1 MGRTEPA
8 AADPAVAALLELP
21 GVGPRVREKLGR
33 LGIARIDHLLL
44 HLPRDYEDRTRT
56 VPLDQLRPGERCRV
70 EGVVSGA
77 RVELYRGRRLRVQLA
92 DDTGAALELYFM
104 RFSAFQ
110 QEQLVPG
117 ARVRCFGEARLWRRA
132 LRMFHP
138 EYELLSADAAA
149 GGAEIL
155 TPLYPATEGLAQISL
170 RKLIGRAL
178 DWAERSRGVL
188 EHSGWEALFLAEGL
202 PGFVEALRRLHEPAA
217 GLRVED
223 VLAET
228 YPPRQRLILEELL
241 AYQLSFAR
249 LRGRAERCRAAP
261 IAGGE
266 ELFERLQA
274 QLPFRL
280 TAAQSRVIGEIRADL
295 ARPRPMMRLLQG
307 DVGSGK
313 TLVAAAAALQAAA
326 GGRQAALMAPTELLA
341 EQHARNF
348 RGWLEPLDVGFEF
361 LAGSQS
367 RREQQQAKQRLR
379 AHRASVVVGTH
390 ALIQEDVAFDRLGLL
405 IIDEQHRFGVHQ
417 RLALRRK
424 GEAEDLQPHQLIM
437 TATPIPRSLAMTFYA
452 DLDHSV
458 LDELPPGRLP
468 VRTAAMSD
476 RRRDELMARI
486 RAACRDGQQAYW
498 VCTLIEESEVLQ
510 CEAAERTWET
520 LRAALP
526 ELSVGLVH
534 GRMKVPERER
544 VMAEFQAG
552 RVQLLVATT
561 VVEVGVDVPNASL
574 MVIENAERLGLAQLH
589 QLRGRVG
596 RGRRQSSCVLLYKP
610 PLSEHARTRLQAMRD
625 TADGFEIAR
634 RDLRLRGPGQLL
646 GTRQAGE
653 MVFRVADLSRDERQ
667 LRRVWGM
674 ARDFLR
680 ASPAEVDGIL
690 ARWLGEARRFG
701 AV

>member
-1 MGRTEPA
+1 MKRAEPA
-8 AADPAVAALLELP
+8 AADPAVAALLGLP
-21 GVGPRVREKLGR
+21 GIGPRIREKLGR

-56 VPLDQLRPGERCRV
+56 VPLGELRPGERCRV
-70 EGVVSGA
+70 EGVVRGA
-77 RVELYRGRRLRVQLA
+77 RVELFRGRRLRVRLEDGA
-92 DDTGAALELYFM
+92 GAALELYFM
-104 RFSAFQ
+104 RFNSFQ

-117 ARVRCFGEARLWRRA
+117 ARVRCFGEVRLWRRS

-138 EYELLSADAAA
+138 EYELLAADAGAA
-149 GGAEIL
+149 GAEAL

-178 DWAERSRGVL
+178 DWAERHRGAL
-188 EHSGWEALFLAEGL
+188 EHSAWEALFRAEGL
-202 PGFVEALRRLHEPAA
+202 PGFVEALRLLHAPAA

-223 VLAET
+223 VQAEA

-249 LRGRAERCRAAP
+249 LRGRAERRRAAP

-266 ELFERLQA
+266 ELFGQLQA
-274 QLPFRL
+274 QLPFAL
-280 TAAQSRVIGEIRADL
+280 TAAQQRVVAEIRADL

-326 GGRQAALMAPTELLA
+326 AGRQAALMAPTELLA

-348 RGWLEPLDVGFEF
+348 RGWLEPLGVGFEF

-367 RREQQQAKQRLR
+367 RREQQQVKQRLR
-379 AHRASVVVGTH
+379 ARRAGVVVGTH

-424 GEAEDLQPHQLIM
+424 GEADELQPHQLIM

-476 RRRDELMARI
+476 RRRDELMERI
-486 RAACRDGQQAYW
+486 RAACRGGQQAYW

-510 CEAAERTWET
+510 CEAAERTWEM
-520 LRAALP
+520 LRDALP

-544 VMAEFQAG
+544 VMADFQAG
-552 RVQLLVATT
+552 RAQLLVATT

-610 PLSEHARTRLQAMRD
+610 PLSEAARTRLQAMRD
-625 TADGFEIAR
+625 TGDGFEIAR

-667 LRRVWGM
+667 LRRVRGM

>member
-1 MGRTEPA
+1 
-8 AADPAVAALLELP
+8 
-21 GVGPRVREKLGR
+21 
-33 LGIARIDHLLL
+33 
-44 HLPRDYEDRTRT
+44 
-56 VPLDQLRPGERCRV
+56 
-70 EGVVSGA
+70 
-77 RVELYRGRRLRVQLA
+77 
-92 DDTGAALELYFM
+92 
-104 RFSAFQ
+104 
-110 QEQLVPG
+110 
-117 ARVRCFGEARLWRRA
+117 
-132 LRMFHP
+132 
-138 EYELLSADAAA
+138 
-149 GGAEIL
+149 
-155 TPLYPATEGLAQISL
+155 
-170 RKLIGRAL
+170 
-178 DWAERSRGVL
+178 
-188 EHSGWEALFLAEGL
+188 
-202 PGFVEALRRLHEPAA
+202 
-217 GLRVED
+217 
-223 VLAET
+223 
-228 YPPRQRLILEELL
+228 
-241 AYQLSFAR
+241 
-249 LRGRAERCRAAP
+249 
-261 IAGGE
+261 
-266 ELFERLQA
+266 
-274 QLPFRL
+274 
-280 TAAQSRVIGEIRADL
+280 
-295 ARPRPMMRLLQG
+295 MMRLLQG

-326 GGRQAALMAPTELLA
+326 AGYQAALMAPTELLA
-341 EQHARNF
+341 EQHARSF

-390 ALIQEDVAFDRLGLL
+390 ALIQQDVAFDRLGLL

-424 GEAEDLQPHQLIM
+424 GEGDDLAPHQLIM

-452 DLDHSV
+452 DLDHSL

-476 RRRDELMARI
+476 RRRDELTARI

-510 CEAAERTWET
+510 CEAAERTWEI

-544 VMAEFQAG
+544 VMADFQAG

-610 PLSEHARTRLQAMRD
+610 PLSESARTRLQAMRD

-667 LRRVWGM
+667 LRRVRGM
-674 ARDFLR
+674 ARGFLQ

>member
-1 MGRTEPA
+1 MFRCGRASTTITVGTSATAGTVAREVAEELRLALGEERRPIAPAPVVDPA
-8 AADPAVAALLELP
+8 A
-21 GVGPRVREKLGR
+21 
-33 LGIARIDHLLL
+33 
-44 HLPRDYEDRTRT
+44 
-56 VPLDQLRPGERCRV
+56 
-70 EGVVSGA
+70 
-77 RVELYRGRRLRVQLA
+77 
-92 DDTGAALELYFM
+92 
-104 RFSAFQ
+104 
-110 QEQLVPG
+110 
-117 ARVRCFGEARLWRRA
+117 
-132 LRMFHP
+132 
-138 EYELLSADAAA
+138 
-149 GGAEIL
+149 
-155 TPLYPATEGLAQISL
+155 
-170 RKLIGRAL
+170 
-178 DWAERSRGVL
+178 
-188 EHSGWEALFLAEGL
+188 
-202 PGFVEALRRLHEPAA
+202 
-217 GLRVED
+217 
-223 VLAET
+223 
-228 YPPRQRLILEELL
+228 
-241 AYQLSFAR
+241 
-249 LRGRAERCRAAP
+249 
-261 IAGGE
+261 
-266 ELFERLQA
+266 
-274 QLPFRL
+274 
-280 TAAQSRVIGEIRADL
+280 
-295 ARPRPMMRLLQG
+295 
-307 DVGSGK
+307 
-313 TLVAAAAALQAAA
+313 
-326 GGRQAALMAPTELLA
+326 GRQAALMAPTELLA

-348 RGWLEPLDVGFEF
+348 RGWLEPLGVGFEF

-367 RREQQQAKQRLR
+367 RREQQQVKQRLR
-379 AHRASVVVGTH
+379 ARRAGVVVGTH

-424 GEAEDLQPHQLIM
+424 GEADELQPHQLIM

-476 RRRDELMARI
+476 RRRDELMERI
-486 RAACRDGQQAYW
+486 RAACRGGQQAYW

-510 CEAAERTWET
+510 CEAAERTREL
-520 LRAALP
+520 LRDALP

-552 RVQLLVATT
+552 RMQLLVATT

-596 RGRRQSSCVLLYKP
+596 RGRRQSSCVLLYRP
-610 PLSEHARTRLQAMRD
+610 PLSEAARTRLQAMRD
-625 TADGFEIAR
+625 TGDGFEIAR

-667 LRRVWGM
+667 LRRVRGM
-674 ARDFLR
+674 ARDFLQ

>member
-1 MGRTEPA
+1 
-8 AADPAVAALLELP
+8 
-21 GVGPRVREKLGR
+21 
-33 LGIARIDHLLL
+33 
-44 HLPRDYEDRTRT
+44 
-56 VPLDQLRPGERCRV
+56 
-70 EGVVSGA
+70 
-77 RVELYRGRRLRVQLA
+77 
-92 DDTGAALELYFM
+92 
-104 RFSAFQ
+104 
-110 QEQLVPG
+110 
-117 ARVRCFGEARLWRRA
+117 
-132 LRMFHP
+132 MFHP
-138 EYELLSADAAA
+138 EYELLSADTAA
-149 GGAEIL
+149 GGADSL
-155 TPLYPATEGLAQISL
+155 TPLYAVTEGLAQISL

-178 DWAERSRGVL
+178 DWAERNRGVL
-188 EHSGWEALFLAEGL
+188 EHAGWEALFRAEGL
-202 PGFVEALRRLHEPAA
+202 PGFVEALRQLHEPGA
-217 GLRVED
+217 GLRAED

-249 LRGRAERCRAAP
+249 LRGRAERRHAAP

-266 ELFERLQA
+266 ELFGRLQA

-280 TAAQSRVIGEIRADL
+280 TAAQLRVIDEIRIDL

-326 GGRQAALMAPTELLA
+326 AGYQAALMAPTELLA

-424 GEAEDLQPHQLIM
+424 GEGGELAPHQLIM

-452 DLDHSV
+452 DLDHSL

-476 RRRDELMARI
+476 RRRDELTARI

-498 VCTLIEESEVLQ
+498 VCTLIEESEILQ

-544 VMAEFQAG
+544 VMADFQAG

-610 PLSEHARTRLQAMRD
+610 PLSEHAQTRLQAMRD

-667 LRRVWGM
+667 LRRVRGM
-674 ARDFLR
+674 ARDFLQ

>member
-1 MGRTEPA
+1 MERIEPA
-8 AADPAVAALLELP
+8 AADPAVAALLGLP
-21 GVGPRVREKLGR
+21 GIGPRIREKLGR

-56 VPLDQLRPGERCRV
+56 VPLGELRPGERCRV
-70 EGVVSGA
+70 EGVVLGA
-77 RVELYRGRRLRVQLA
+77 RVELFRGRRLRVQLE
-92 DDTGAALELYFM
+92 DDAGAALELYFM
-104 RFSAFQ
+104 RFSSFQ
-110 QEQLVPG
+110 QEQLAPG
-117 ARVRCFGEARLWRRA
+117 ARVRCFGEARLWKRS

-138 EYELLSADAAA
+138 EYELLAADAGAA
-149 GGAEIL
+149 GPEAL

-178 DWAERSRGVL
+178 DWAERHRGAL
-188 EHSGWEALFLAEGL
+188 EHAGWEALFRAEGL
-202 PGFVEALRRLHEPAA
+202 PGFVEALRQLHAPAA
-217 GLRVED
+217 GLRVEEIA
-223 VLAET
+223 AET

-249 LRGRAERCRAAP
+249 LRGRAERRRAAP

-266 ELFERLQA
+266 ELFGRLQA
-274 QLPFRL
+274 QLPFAL
-280 TAAQSRVIGEIRADL
+280 TAAQQRVIAEIRADL

-326 GGRQAALMAPTELLA
+326 AGRQAALMAPTELLA

-348 RGWLEPLDVGFEF
+348 RGWLEPLGVGFEF

-367 RREQQQAKQRLR
+367 RREQQQVKQRLR
-379 AHRASVVVGTH
+379 ARRAGVVVGTH

-424 GEAEDLQPHQLIM
+424 GEADELQPHQLIM

-476 RRRDELMARI
+476 RRRDELMERI

-510 CEAAERTWET
+510 CEADERTWEL
-520 LRAALP
+520 LRDALP

-552 RVQLLVATT
+552 RMQLLVATT

-610 PLSEHARTRLQAMRD
+610 PLSEAARTRLQAMRD
-625 TADGFEIAR
+625 TGDGFEIAR

-667 LRRVWGM
+667 LRRVRGM
-674 ARDFLR
+674 ARDFLQ

>member
-1 MGRTEPA
+1 
-8 AADPAVAALLELP
+8 
-21 GVGPRVREKLGR
+21 
-33 LGIARIDHLLL
+33 
-44 HLPRDYEDRTRT
+44 
-56 VPLDQLRPGERCRV
+56 
-70 EGVVSGA
+70 
-77 RVELYRGRRLRVQLA
+77 
-92 DDTGAALELYFM
+92 
-104 RFSAFQ
+104 
-110 QEQLVPG
+110 
-117 ARVRCFGEARLWRRA
+117 
-132 LRMFHP
+132 
-138 EYELLSADAAA
+138 
-149 GGAEIL
+149 
-155 TPLYPATEGLAQISL
+155 
-170 RKLIGRAL
+170 
-178 DWAERSRGVL
+178 
-188 EHSGWEALFLAEGL
+188 
-202 PGFVEALRRLHEPAA
+202 
-217 GLRVED
+217 
-223 VLAET
+223 
-228 YPPRQRLILEELL
+228 
-241 AYQLSFAR
+241 
-249 LRGRAERCRAAP
+249 
-261 IAGGE
+261 
-266 ELFERLQA
+266 
-274 QLPFRL
+274 
-280 TAAQSRVIGEIRADL
+280 
-295 ARPRPMMRLLQG
+295 MMRLLQG

-326 GGRQAALMAPTELLA
+326 AGYQAALMAPTELLA
-341 EQHARNF
+341 EQHARSF

-390 ALIQEDVAFDRLGLL
+390 ALIQQDVAFDRLGLL

-424 GEAEDLQPHQLIM
+424 GEGGELAPHQLIM

-452 DLDHSV
+452 DLDHSL

-476 RRRDELMARI
+476 RRRDELTARI

-510 CEAAERTWET
+510 CEAAERTWEI

-544 VMAEFQAG
+544 VMADFQAG

-610 PLSEHARTRLQAMRD
+610 PLSESARTRLQAMRD

-667 LRRVWGM
+667 LRRVRGM
-674 ARDFLR
+674 ARDFLQ

>member
-8 AADPAVAALLELP
+8 AADPAVAALLALP
-21 GVGPRVREKLGR
+21 GVGPRIREKLGR
-33 LGIARIDHLLL
+33 LGVARIDHLLL

-56 VPLDQLRPGERCRV
+56 VPLAELRPGERCRV
-70 EGVVSGA
+70 EGVVSRA
-77 RVELYRGRRLRVQLA
+77 RVELFRGRRLRVRLE
-92 DDTGAALELYFM
+92 DDAGAALELYFM

-117 ARVRCFGEARLWRRA
+117 ARVRCFGEVRLWRRA

-138 EYELLSADAAA
+138 EYELLLADAGAA
-149 GGAEIL
+149 GGDAL

-178 DWAERSRGVL
+178 DWAERNRGVL
-188 EHSGWEALFLAEGL
+188 EHAGWEALFRAEGL
-202 PGFVEALRRLHEPAA
+202 PGFVAALRQLHEPPA
-217 GLRVED
+217 GLRAED

-249 LRGRAERCRAAP
+249 LRGRAERRRAAP
-261 IAGGE
+261 IVGGE
-266 ELFERLQA
+266 ELFGRLQA

-280 TAAQSRVIGEIRADL
+280 TAAQLRVIGEIRADL

-326 GGRQAALMAPTELLA
+326 AGYQAALMAPTELLA
-341 EQHARNF
+341 EQHARSF

-424 GEAEDLQPHQLIM
+424 GEGGELAPHQLIM

-452 DLDHSV
+452 DLDHSL

-476 RRRDELMARI
+476 RRRDELTARI

-498 VCTLIEESEVLQ
+498 VCTLIEESEALQ
-510 CEAAERTWET
+510 CEAAERTSAT

-544 VMAEFQAG
+544 VMADFQAG

-610 PLSEHARTRLQAMRD
+610 PLSEHAQTRLQAMRD

-674 ARDFLR
+674 ARDFLQ